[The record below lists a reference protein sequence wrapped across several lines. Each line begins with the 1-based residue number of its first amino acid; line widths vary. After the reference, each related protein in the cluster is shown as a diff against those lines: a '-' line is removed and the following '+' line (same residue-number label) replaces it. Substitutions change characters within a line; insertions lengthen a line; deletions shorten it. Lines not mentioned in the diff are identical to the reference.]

1 MSNLLTL
8 CLDGMCVLLA
18 ILSFIITMK
27 IRAKV
32 NGPGIF
38 SLIFAF
44 AWAAILRSVIFIT
57 DIINNEDLSSIIPA
71 MMIFFWFLIA
81 IALYLFNR
89 DIDVILKG
97 KTKL

>member
-27 IRAKV
+27 IRIKV

-44 AWAAILRSVIFIT
+44 AWATILRSVIFIT